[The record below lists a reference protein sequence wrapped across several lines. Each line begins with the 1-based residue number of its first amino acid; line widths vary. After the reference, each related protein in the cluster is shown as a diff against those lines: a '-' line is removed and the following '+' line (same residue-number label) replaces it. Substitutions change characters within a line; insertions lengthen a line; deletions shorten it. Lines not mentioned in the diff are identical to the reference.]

1 MSAAPHFDQSHYVI
15 KPGQT
20 VHLDEYPTK
29 PGPEFKNK
37 AEARKALQAGVRGLA
52 EAQRVLWASAEYA
65 CLVILQGPDASGKDS
80 LIRRVFSGV
89 NPQGCAVHSFGAPN
103 GEELQHGF
111 LWRPSRYLPGKGRI
125 SVFNRSY
132 YEEVLIVRVHPHF
145 LDAQHLPP
153 GQPPDDIWQSRF
165 DAINNFE
172 HVLVRDATQVLKFY
186 LHISKGEQKKRFL
199 ARLTEPEKHWKFS
212 DADIRERRYW
222 KDYRRAYEEML
233 SQTSPEY
240 APWYVIPADNKW
252 YARAL
257 VADIVAARIGALP
270 LRYPQ
275 LSQEQYKRL
284 LEAKREL
291 ENEE

>member
-1 MSAAPHFDQSHYVI
+1 MSAAPHFDHASYFI
-15 KPGQT
+15 KPGQK
-20 VHLDEYPTK
+20 VRLNEYRTK
-29 PGPEFKNK
+29 PGTEFKNK
-37 AEARKALQAGVRGLA
+37 SEAQKALQEDIAGLA
-52 EAQRVLWASAEYA
+52 EAQRVLWASAQYA
-65 CLVILQGPDASGKDS
+65 CLIILQGPDASGKDG
-80 LIRRVFSGV
+80 LIRHVFSGV
-89 NPQGCAVHSFGAPN
+89 NPQGCAVHSFSAPN
-103 GEELQHGF
+103 EEEVQHHF

-153 GQPPDDIWQSRF
+153 SQPGEDIWQTRF
-165 DAINNFE
+165 NDINSFE
-172 HVLVRDATQVLKFY
+172 KGLVRSATQVLKFY
-186 LHISKGEQKKRFL
+186 LHVSKGEQKKRFL

-222 KDYRRAYEEML
+222 KDYRQAYEDVL
-233 SQTSPEY
+233 SHTSTEW
-240 APWYVIPADNKW
+240 APWCVIPADNKW

-257 VADIVAARIGALP
+257 VADMVAARIGALP

-275 LSQEQYKRL
+275 VSQDQKRRL

-291 ENEE
+291 ESE